1 MTTLISAFALEQ
13 NVSIQ
18 WNPRAALH
26 HGIAHTRLAQKWDV
40 STLKRQGTLTRRIN
54 WSWRVAF
61 STSKS

>member
-26 HGIAHTRLAQKWDV
+26 HGIAYTRPAQKWDV
-40 STLKRQGTLTRRIN
+40 STLKRHETLRRRIN
-54 WSWRVAF
+54 WI
-61 STSKS
+61 